1 MRLSVAQT
9 RQITHTVRQLTGG
22 TAEVY
27 LFGSRLDDNAR
38 GGDVDLLI
46 ESAAPLGL
54 LQRARIKMELE
65 AKLGLSVDIVEHE
78 RDTPATPFQMLAR
91 ARATRLNAWTAYP

>member
-1 MRLSVAQT
+1 MRLSTAQT
-9 RQITHTVRQLTGG
+9 RQITHAVHQLAGG

-38 GGDVDLLI
+38 GGDIDLLI

-54 LQRARIKMELE
+54 LQRARIKMERE
-65 AKLGLSVDIVEHE
+65 AKLSLPVDIVEHV
-78 RDTPATPFQMLAR
+78 RDTTATPFQTLAR
-91 ARATRLNAWTAYP
+91 ARATRLDEAS